1 MALGGRCTAVVK
13 GTSPQNDLSSVAE
26 PVHHWWGAFHFAWL
40 TRLRPIG
47 SVLPLAEMQKVADA
61 ADISVLFFS
70 TGANFWAI
78 LGHFWGNFGS
88 FLGYFW

>member
-61 ADISVLFFS
+61 ADIYV
-70 TGANFWAI
+70 ANKVSI
-78 LGHFWGNFGS
+78 
-88 FLGYFW
+88 